1 MPLIEFLFSTQ
12 QKYMMPLIE
21 FLFSTHIPNE
31 IVWCGMFSKCLVKG
45 SIIKFMKHVV
55 EGLSVNKKLVVPS
68 SDGFMNISN
77 YRFYIKNIDDLNN
90 VSTDEDIVG
99 ILCSRNLT
107 DKRLLY
113 MPLDDESFEKG
124 VVGHMTEHIHKI
136 KWEEKS
142 PVAYWRGAPT
152 GGLFPTIRS
161 RVVLAAS
168 NNTNIDAKFIRDVI
182 YVDRDQV
189 GMLIDTYQ
197 EDKYWT
203 SRVPAQSHINYK
215 YILIVDGNCIASSY
229 QWVFAS
235 GSVPVMITHP
245 NNEFWFK
252 RYLKPM
258 ETFVPIDYS
267 LCDLEE
273 KIQWLCDND
282 DKAKQIAT
290 NALEFARTI
299 LSSEFQKMH
308 LKWEIERIGGI

>member
-1 MPLIEFLFSTQ
+1 MPLT
-12 QKYMMPLIE
+12 E
-21 FLFSTHIPNE
+21 FLFSTHRPSE
-31 IVWCGMFSKCLVKG
+31 WAWCGMFSQCLVGG

-55 EGLSVNKKLVVPS
+55 EGLSVSKKLVVPF
-68 SDGFMNISN
+68 SDGFMDTSN
-77 YRFYIKNIDDLNN
+77 YRFYIKNLDDLNN
-90 VSTDEDIVG
+90 TSTDEDIVG
-99 ILCSRNLT
+99 VLCSRNLT

-124 VVGHMTEHIHKI
+124 VVGHMTEHINKI
-136 KWEEKS
+136 RWEDKS
-142 PVAYWRGAPT
+142 PVAYWRGSPT
-152 GGLFPTIRS
+152 GGLFPTARS
-161 RVVLAAS
+161 RVVLAS
-168 NNTNIDAKFIRDVI
+168 NNTTIDAKFIRDSMHI
-182 YVDRDQV
+182 ERDQV

-197 EDKYWT
+197 EDEFWT
-203 SRVPAQSHINYK
+203 NRVSPQSHINYK
-215 YILIVDGNCIASSY
+215 YILIVDGNCISSSY

-273 KIQWLCDND
+273 KIQWLRDND
-282 DKAKQIAT
+282 DKAKQIAK

-308 LKWEIERIGGI
+308 LKWEIERIAGL